1 MRLAIMLQHE
11 REYFVSRLRSGTY
24 YIDYEGIKL
33 KVLPPTVEDQFFIN
47 AAYKEAYDDA
57 FSQDVM
63 TNEDMM
69 FWMYQKGL
77 WGDEDEQKLK
87 DLDKN
92 IEKLKVQMFE
102 NRYKQN
108 VREAARVY
116 LRATEKAILKETA
129 RKDSM
134 YENTCEGV
142 AFTKKCLEQ
151 IKRCTFLGAEPCD
164 FSNIDGTR
172 LWSTLTKSYLS
183 EKEVRLLARSEP
195 FRSIWLMKSE
205 TGQKVFSNC
214 PDRELTFDQRNISI
228 WSRMYDNVQESQEC
242 PADDV
247 IQDDDLLDGWFIIQ
261 RKKQEKERLVSEVD
275 NMTSNDKIANSQ
287 EIFVFTDN
295 KQEAENINNA
305 NSFHAQR
312 LKQVRM
318 KQIKEAGVI
327 DDHNLQD
334 KRLEIQRMSNE
345 QYKSKFRR

>member
-1 MRLAIMLQHE
+1 
-11 REYFVSRLRSGTY
+11 
-24 YIDYEGIKL
+24 
-33 KVLPPTVEDQFFIN
+33 
-47 AAYKEAYDDA
+47 
-57 FSQDVM
+57 
-63 TNEDMM
+63 
-69 FWMYQKGL
+69 
-77 WGDEDEQKLK
+77 
-87 DLDKN
+87 
-92 IEKLKVQMFE
+92 
-102 NRYKQN
+102 
-108 VREAARVY
+108 
-116 LRATEKAILKETA
+116 
-129 RKDSM
+129 
-134 YENTCEGV
+134 
-142 AFTKKCLEQ
+142 
-151 IKRCTFLGAEPCD
+151 
-164 FSNIDGTR
+164 
-172 LWSTLTKSYLS
+172 
-183 EKEVRLLARSEP
+183 
-195 FRSIWLMKSE
+195 MKSE

-275 NMTSNDKIANSQ
+275 NMTSNDRIANSQ

-305 NSFHAQR
+305 NTFHAQR

-327 DDHNLQD
+327 DDHHLQD